1 VRAPSASLWI
11 WIAALGSL
19 LAGLA
24 TASSATAQTPVVG
37 ILSFS
42 TASGHSTAAYRE
54 AFEQQLAEL
63 GWLPGRSVRLEY
75 RYAEGRPERLTALAQ
90 ELVGLRVDVIVARS
104 TPAIRAAKQATARI
118 PIVMSASG
126 ADPIASGFIASLA
139 RPGGNVTGLALL
151 NRELQTKQLQ
161 LLKEAVPRLSRVAVV
176 GGTVEL
182 PAKERH
188 DLDTAAAGMDLQLRY
203 VAVPRVSDLDA
214 TFAEL
219 ARARVG
225 ALLVRADPGVLEPN
239 TPRVVALAAKH
250 RLPAVYWLQS
260 YPAAG
265 GLMSYGADLI
275 AVHRRSAFYVDRL
288 LRGARPTDLPVEEP
302 AKLSLIVNLKAAAAI
317 GLTFPPSLL
326 GRADETLD

>member
-1 VRAPSASLWI
+1 MRAASASFRI
-11 WIAALGSL
+11 WIAALGAL

-24 TASSATAQTPVVG
+24 MASPATARTPVVG

-42 TASGHSTAAYRE
+42 TASGHNTAAYRD
-54 AFEQQLAEL
+54 AFEQHLAEL
-63 GWLPGRSVRLEY
+63 GWRPGTNVRLEY
-75 RYAEGRPERLTALAQ
+75 RYAEGRRDRLAALAQ

-104 TPAIRAAKQATARI
+104 APAVRAAKQATARI
-118 PIVMSASG
+118 PIVMSATG

-139 RPGGNVTGLALL
+139 RPGGNVTGLTLL

-176 GGTVEL
+176 GGTVETL
-182 PAKERH
+182 AKERH
-188 DLDTAAAGMDLQLRY
+188 DLDTAAASMDLQLHF
-203 VAVPRVSDLDA
+203 VDVPRLSELDA

-250 RLPAVYWLQS
+250 RLPSVYWLRS
-260 YPAAG
+260 YPEAG

-288 LRGARPTDLPVEEP
+288 LRGAKPTDLPVDEP
-302 AKLSLIVNLKAAAAI
+302 AKLSLVLNLKAAAAI
-317 GLTFPPSLL
+317 GLTLPPSLL
-326 GRADETLD
+326 GRVDETLD